1 MMPTSLH
8 RIVTV
13 SLNINNFLSPGRSVM
28 STLLKRVELLA
39 NVAIIIVAILLGGV
53 LVKQLTSTRPDQ
65 PTRPASARRELKRG
79 DKVTLPVD
87 WAKNSHTLLLVL
99 QKGCRFCTE
108 SAPFYQQLVKE
119 TSARSDIKL
128 VAVLPQPVDEG
139 KQYLHDIGVDIAD
152 VRQSSPDQVNVSG
165 TPTLI
170 LVNNEGVASDV
181 WAGKLRADTE
191 SEVLSKL

>member
-1 MMPTSLH
+1 MRTLLK
-8 RIVTV
+8 RID
-13 SLNINNFLSPGRSVM
+13 
-28 STLLKRVELLA
+28 LLKRVELLA
-39 NVAIIIVAILLGGV
+39 NVAIIIVAVLLAVV
-53 LVKQLTSTRPDQ
+53 LVKQMTATKTDQ
-65 PTRPASARRELKRG
+65 PTRPASARRDLRRG

-99 QKGCRFCTE
+99 QKDCRFCTE

-128 VAVLPQPVDEG
+128 VAVLPQTVDEG
-139 KQYLHDIGVDIAD
+139 KQYLKDIGVDIAD
-152 VRQSSPDQVNVSG
+152 VRQVSPSQINVSG

-181 WAGKLRADTE
+181 WPGKLSPDTE
-191 SEVLSKL
+191 PKVLSKL